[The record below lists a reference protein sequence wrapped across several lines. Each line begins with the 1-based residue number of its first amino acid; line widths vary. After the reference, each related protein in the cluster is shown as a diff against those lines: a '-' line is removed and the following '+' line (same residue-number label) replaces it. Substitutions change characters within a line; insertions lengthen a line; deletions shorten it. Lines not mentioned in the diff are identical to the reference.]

1 MLELNKFALLF
12 ISNRWTLGWIK
23 FRRIIFGRLAKNWND
38 EKWQWKTHVWW
49 KIKAG
54 EENTF
59 CVTRLCCKIEWG
71 GSNIQFA
78 VFTRWKSVRWEWRVV
93 RIFSFNT
100 SPRPFL
106 NICILEPIVRY
117 KLYIV
122 HTSVQIRVAIPTISS
137 DKKILSKKKKKLEK

>member
-12 ISNRWTLGWIK
+12 ISNRWMLGWIK

-71 GSNIQFA
+71 GQIFNLPYLRDGRVSGGNEGSLESFHLI
-78 VFTRWKSVRWEWRVV
+78 RRLVRFW
-93 RIFSFNT
+93 
-100 SPRPFL
+100 
-106 NICILEPIVRY
+106 
-117 KLYIV
+117 
-122 HTSVQIRVAIPTISS
+122 TSVSSSLLCDISF
-137 DKKILSKKKKKLEK
+137 ILSIHRYRYESRFQQFHQIKKYYQKRRRN